1 VTRAT
6 RNSGGTANNPS
17 GVGFFSSLKTK
28 FTLSYAVMIAVVLIL
43 MNTYFLSA
51 SRDMIFASK
60 QAFVKSQA
68 AMLETALRDIERLT
82 IDSAEQ
88 VVSRLDISG
97 LSHIRITQARG
108 GVLYE
113 MSSDDGDAGAEVFAS
128 EYGARVLEGYDIYS
142 LSFRDGAFTARA
154 FLPVTRGGA
163 VTGGVLVS
171 ETDREQ
177 GAILIGLQNTIKNIS
192 ILIVLL
198 SAALIVFMLWTVMR
212 RITGIL
218 RAIVSVREG
227 EYGYRIKM
235 GGSDE
240 LAMLG
245 REFDSLTG
253 KLNETE
259 SIRRRFV
266 ADASHEL
273 KTPLAS
279 IRLLS
284 DSILQNEEIDGD
296 TVREFVADIGEEAER
311 LTRTTEKLLSLTR
324 LDSGVAETPVPVDMR
339 EVAAATLRMLR
350 PLATSEGITL
360 TSSLDGGC
368 VALLTEDSLHQI
380 VFNLVE
386 NALKYN
392 TRGGGVFTHLRREGG
407 EAVFTVE
414 DTGIGVPEDDLR
426 HIFDRFYRVDKA
438 RSRSQGG
445 SGLGLAI
452 VRDTVRAYGGTVT
465 AARRE
470 GGGMCFEARFPLYT
484 PPLV

>member
-1 VTRAT
+1 MTRAAAKET
-6 RNSGGTANNPS
+6 GGKG
-17 GVGFFSSLKTK
+17 GVRLFSSLKMK
-28 FTLSYAVMIAVVLIL
+28 FALSYAVMTAVTLAL

-68 AMLETALRDIERLT
+68 AMLETALRDIERLSA
-82 IDSAEQ
+82 DSAEQ

-97 LSHIRITQARG
+97 LSHIRITDTRG
-108 GVLYE
+108 SVLYE
-113 MSSDDGDAGAEVFAS
+113 MSSDGGDAGAETFAAEHS
-128 EYGARVLEGYDIYS
+128 PRVLEGYDVYS
-142 LSFRDGAFTARA
+142 LSFRGGAFSARA
-154 FLPVTRGGA
+154 FLPITRGGA
-163 VTGGVLVS
+163 VTGSVLAS

-192 ILIVLL
+192 LVVVSL
-198 SAALIVFMLWTVMR
+198 SAALIAFILWTVMR
-212 RITGIL
+212 RITSIL

-235 GGSDE
+235 SGSDE

-253 KLNETE
+253 KLHETE
-259 SIRRRFV
+259 DIRRRFV

-296 TVREFVADIGEEAER
+296 TMREFVADIGEEAER

-324 LDSGVAETPVPVDMR
+324 LDGGIAETPVPVDMR

-350 PLATSEGITL
+350 PLADSEGISL
-360 TSSLDGGC
+360 SSALDGGC
-368 VALLTEDSLHQI
+368 LALLTEDSLHQI

-392 TRGGGVFTHLRREGG
+392 TRGGSVSTRLRREGG
-407 EAVFTVE
+407 EAALTVE

-438 RSRSQGG
+438 RSRSHGG

-452 VRDTVRAYGGTVT
+452 VRDTVRAYGGTVS
-465 AARRE
+465 AARRD
-470 GGGMCFEARFPLYT
+470 GGGMRFEVRFPLYDAQ
-484 PPLV
+484 

>member
-1 VTRAT
+1 VTRAAAKET
-6 RNSGGTANNPS
+6 GGKG
-17 GVGFFSSLKTK
+17 GVRLFSSLKMK
-28 FTLSYAVMIAVVLIL
+28 FALSYAVMTAVTLAL

-68 AMLETALRDIERLT
+68 AMLETALRDIERLSA
-82 IDSAEQ
+82 DSAEQ

-97 LSHIRITQARG
+97 LSHIRITDTRG
-108 GVLYE
+108 SVLYE
-113 MSSDDGDAGAEVFAS
+113 MSSDGGDAGAETFAAEHS
-128 EYGARVLEGYDIYS
+128 PRVLEGYDVYS
-142 LSFRDGAFTARA
+142 LSFRGGAFSARA
-154 FLPVTRGGA
+154 FLPITRGGA
-163 VTGGVLVS
+163 VTGSVLAS

-192 ILIVLL
+192 LVVVSL
-198 SAALIVFMLWTVMR
+198 SAALIAFILWTVMR
-212 RITGIL
+212 RITSIL

-235 GGSDE
+235 SGSDE

-253 KLNETE
+253 KLHETE
-259 SIRRRFV
+259 DIRRRFV

-296 TVREFVADIGEEAER
+296 TMREFVADIGEEAER

-324 LDSGVAETPVPVDMR
+324 LDGGIAETPVPVDMR

-350 PLATSEGITL
+350 PLADSEGISL
-360 TSSLDGGC
+360 SSALDGGC
-368 VALLTEDSLHQI
+368 LALLTEDSLHQI

-392 TRGGGVFTHLRREGG
+392 TRGGSVSTRLRREGG
-407 EAVFTVE
+407 EAALTVE

-438 RSRSQGG
+438 RSRSHGG

-452 VRDTVRAYGGTVT
+452 VRDTVRAYGGTVS
-465 AARRE
+465 AARRD
-470 GGGMCFEARFPLYT
+470 GGGMRFEVRFPLYDAQ
-484 PPLV
+484 